1 MIIRKAK
8 KADLSEIRRLN
19 KALFDFEEKFGHSY
33 NLNWPYEEDGLNYF
47 EKRLNN
53 KNSLVFVAEEK
64 YKIVGYIISFIDTYP
79 YRRTNPIC
87 EIENMFVEEEFRK
100 NGIGG
105 KLIAKVRN
113 EAKKRNVKKLRVGAI
128 AQNENAIN
136 FYRSQGFT
144 DVNLYLEENL

>member
-1 MIIRKAK
+1 
-8 KADLSEIRRLN
+8 
-19 KALFDFEEKFGHSY
+19 
-33 NLNWPYEEDGLNYF
+33 
-47 EKRLNN
+47 
-53 KNSLVFVAEEK
+53 
-64 YKIVGYIISFIDTYP
+64 
-79 YRRTNPIC
+79 
-87 EIENMFVEEEFRK
+87 MFVEEEFRK

-128 AQNENAIN
+128 AQNENAVN